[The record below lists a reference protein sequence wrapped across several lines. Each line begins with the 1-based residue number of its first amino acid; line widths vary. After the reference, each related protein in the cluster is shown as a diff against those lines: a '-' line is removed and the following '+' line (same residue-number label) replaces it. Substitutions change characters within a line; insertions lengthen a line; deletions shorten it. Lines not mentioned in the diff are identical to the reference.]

1 MNKILFTAII
11 CGLSPSVFAADYTWK
26 SGNSASASFTD
37 QANWDG
43 AGASG
48 SINDLNASGNRF
60 IIGDNTTIT
69 IGQNSIFLGNAD
81 AVIGDNVTTGQQ
93 WASQWYNVTIGK
105 NYTWTGSGDGF
116 KFRNRLTTQ
125 SALSAIYWNGANNAT
140 GLAFGG
146 GVVDLGL
153 TGSLV
158 GQGNDR
164 GLTNASKV
172 TITGSLKLRDTTLA
186 TGYAIQSRTLVS
198 GDLWNREA
206 QIYSFT
212 DENGAALTNLN
223 AQTGAGDWAAAS
235 WAGSTDQ
242 DELARHFGEVYY
254 TFDEGGNKGIVAHYI
269 VANPGLVPEPST
281 AVLGMAGMF
290 AFVVRRRRCA

>member
-1 MNKILFTAII
+1 MNKLVIPSLV
-11 CGLSPSVFAADYTWK
+11 CGLASFAFAVDYTWK
-26 SGNSASASFTD
+26 PGNDAGAAFTN
-37 QANWDG
+37 QSNWAG
-43 AGASG
+43 AGESG

-69 IGQNSIFLGNAD
+69 IGADSIFLGNAD
-81 AVIGDNVTTGQQ
+81 VVIGDNVTTGQQ
-93 WASQWYNVTIGK
+93 WASQWKNVTIGK
-105 NYTWTGSGDGF
+105 NYTWTSSGDGF

-125 SALSAIYWNGANNAT
+125 SALSAIYWNGENNAT

-146 GVVDLGL
+146 GVVDLGV

-158 GQGNDR
+158 GLGIDR
-164 GLTNASKV
+164 GFTNAAKV
-172 TITGSLKLRDTTLA
+172 TITGSLNLRDTTLA

-198 GDLWNREA
+198 GDFWNREK

-212 DENGAALTNLN
+212 DEFGRALRNLN
-223 AQTGAGDWAAAS
+223 GQNGESDWAAAS

-269 VANPGLVPEPST
+269 VANPGLVPEPSV

-290 AFVVRRRRCA
+290 AFTLRRRRR

>member
-1 MNKILFTAII
+1 MNKILFIAII
-11 CGLSPSVFAADYTWK
+11 CGFSSSVFAADYTWK
-26 SGNSASASFTD
+26 SGNSESASFTD

-48 SINDLNASGNRF
+48 SIGDLNVSGNRF
-60 IIGDNTTIT
+60 TVGDNTTIT
-69 IGQNSIFLGNAD
+69 IGQTSIFMGNAD
-81 AVIGDNVTTGQQ
+81 VVLGDNVTTGQK

-105 NYTWTGSGDGF
+105 NYTWTGDGDGF
-116 KFRNRLTTQ
+116 KFKNRLTTQ
-125 SALSAIYWNGANNAT
+125 SALSAYWWDGSDNVTGA
-140 GLAFGG
+140 AFGG

-153 TGSLV
+153 TGSLL
-158 GQGNDR
+158 GQDAAR
-164 GLTNASKV
+164 GFSNTSKL
-172 TITGSLKLRDTTLA
+172 TITGSLNLRDTTLA
-186 TGYAIQSRTLVS
+186 TGYAIQSRTLMS
-198 GDLWNREA
+198 GDLWYRDS

-223 AQTGAGDWAAAS
+223 AQNGADDWAAAS

-281 AVLGMAGMF
+281 AVLGMAGIF
-290 AFVVRRRRCA
+290 AFVLRRRRCA